1 MRRFLLKILLVG
13 IPVSIVMLG
22 LEVFVRWIP
31 NEYSYKYQY
40 MENNIRNIETLI
52 LGSSVGRT
60 GINPSVLGETAFNV
74 ANVSQDLI
82 EDCAILQEYVPKA
95 SNLSDVIIALLPN
108 SYSYL
113 MCDGV
118 ESWRLRKY
126 KIYMKLEIKEEI
138 KFSDYLEISNT
149 RSVLAHIKNY
159 LLTNNTIDCY
169 SNGFGKDSIILNER
183 DKLKH
188 AVNIANIHN
197 DTFNDNPNI
206 ILEELEQVMT
216 KCQDYGV
223 NVYLVLLPC
232 YYMYYERLDIRFEK
246 QCDDLSR
253 YLAEKFDN
261 VCYLNFYRDPD
272 FLSFDFRNANHLG
285 PKGAEK
291 FTQKLKDYIHKNN
304 EQ

>member
-1 MRRFLLKILLVG
+1 
-13 IPVSIVMLG
+13 MLG

-40 MENNIRNIETLI
+40 MEKNISDIETLI

-60 GINPSVLGETAFNV
+60 GIDPSVLGETAFNV

-82 EDCAILQEYVPKA
+82 EDCAILEKYVPKA

-113 MCDGV
+113 MKDGV

-126 KIYMKLEIKEEI
+126 KIYMNLEIKEEI
-138 KFSDYLEISNT
+138 KAGNHLEISNI

-159 LLTNNTIDCY
+159 LLTKNTIDCY
-169 SNGFGKDSIILNER
+169 TNGFGKDSIILNESE
-183 DKLKH
+183 KLKH
-188 AVNIANIHN
+188 AVNIASIHN
-197 DTFNDNPNI
+197 DTFNDNPDI
-206 ILEELEQVMT
+206 IIEELEKVMT

-223 NVYLVLLPC
+223 NVYLVMLPC
-232 YYMYYERLDIRFEK
+232 YYMYYERLDIKFEK

-253 YLAEKFDN
+253 YLTDKFDN
-261 VCYLNFYRDPD
+261 VHYLNFYRDPD
-272 FLSFDFRNANHLG
+272 FISSDFRNANHLG
-285 PKGAEK
+285 PKGAKK
-291 FTQKLKDYIHKNN
+291 FTRKLKYYIHKNN
-304 EQ
+304 EH